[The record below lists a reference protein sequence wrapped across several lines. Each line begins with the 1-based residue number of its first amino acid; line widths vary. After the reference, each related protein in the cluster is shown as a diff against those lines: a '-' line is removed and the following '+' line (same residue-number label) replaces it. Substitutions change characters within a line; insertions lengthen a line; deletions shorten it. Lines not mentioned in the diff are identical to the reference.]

1 MDTVYIETSIP
12 GFYYTLRSDAESI
25 ARMHW
30 TRQWWK
36 EYSKKCKLTT
46 SVAVI
51 DELHKGISKKTE
63 KRIALLD
70 DMDILPITDE
80 VIEIAQI
87 YIDKFVMPKDPQG
100 DALHLAIAS
109 FYKVDSLLTWNCKH
123 LANANKFNHIR
134 RVNFGIDLPTPI
146 LATPLNYLSSEEEEN
161 E

>member
-1 MDTVYIETSIP
+1 MQTVYIETSIP
-12 GFYYTLRSDAESI
+12 SFYYTLRTDSESI

-36 EYSKKCKLTT
+36 EYSKKFILTT
-46 SVAVI
+46 SAAVI
-51 DELHKGISKKTE
+51 DELRQGIGKNTE
-63 KRIALLD
+63 ERIVLLD
-70 DMDILPITDE
+70 DMGILPITNE

-87 YIDKFVMPKDPQG
+87 YIDKLVMPKDPQG

-109 FYKVDSLLTWNCKH
+109 FYKVDALLTWNCKH

-134 RVNFGIDLPTPI
+134 RVNFEIDLPTPI
-146 LATPLNYLSSEEEEN
+146 LATPLNYLSGEDEN